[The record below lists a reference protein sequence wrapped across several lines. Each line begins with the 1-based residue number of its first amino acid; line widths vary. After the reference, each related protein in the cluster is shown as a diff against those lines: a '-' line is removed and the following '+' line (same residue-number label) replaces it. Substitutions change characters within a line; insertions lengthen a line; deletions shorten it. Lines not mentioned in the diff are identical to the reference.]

1 MSDNY
6 IALSP
11 EERQDFLDVIRS
23 EWNPGYAVMYWCASC
38 VIDMVKMAFKNM
50 DNELHSSDSPNRA

>member
-11 EERQDFLDVIRS
+11 EERQDFLDVIRA
-23 EWNPGYAVMYWCASC
+23 EWDPGYTVMYWCASC
-38 VIDMVKMAFKNM
+38 VIGMVKMAFKNM
-50 DNELHSSDSPNRA
+50 DNEADSIRV